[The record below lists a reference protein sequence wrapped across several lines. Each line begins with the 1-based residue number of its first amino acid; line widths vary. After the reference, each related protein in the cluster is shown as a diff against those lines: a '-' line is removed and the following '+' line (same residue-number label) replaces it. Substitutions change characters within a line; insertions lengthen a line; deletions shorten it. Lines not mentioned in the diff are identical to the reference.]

1 MAGIDGHGRDDRVDF
16 PFKEAFQP
24 QPLVIVKGIDTD
36 EVQAV
41 SLQLLLD
48 IFIVAVLVADQL
60 MDHGLDGFKLFLRRH
75 AGDVDVLDPAFD
87 EVLDAGDAD
96 HEEFIQVRRCDG
108 DEIQLFQQRVG
119 RDDGFAQDPFIEF
132 DPCTF
137 TI

>member
-60 MDHGLDGFKLFLRRH
+60 WTMDWMASNCSCG
-75 AGDVDVLDPAFD
+75 VMPAM
-87 EVLDAGDAD
+87 
-96 HEEFIQVRRCDG
+96 
-108 DEIQLFQQRVG
+108 
-119 RDDGFAQDPFIEF
+119 
-132 DPCTF
+132 
-137 TI
+137 

>member
-1 MAGIDGHGRDDRVDF
+1 
-16 PFKEAFQP
+16 
-24 QPLVIVKGIDTD
+24 
-36 EVQAV
+36 
-41 SLQLLLD
+41 
-48 IFIVAVLVADQL
+48 

-108 DEIQLFQQRVG
+108 NEIQLFQQRVG